1 MIFREPSLDSASHQS
16 GCVPLSFLIQQ
27 DAQAWN
33 PPFFQ
38 DPGLVVGAMPAG
50 MVGAGSGTPVPRCF
64 RSSLFTGWA
73 ARVRAVSRAHLLSLM
88 MKNLSLSGL
97 LKIVAF

>member
-1 MIFREPSLDSASHQS
+1 MIFRDPSLDSASHQS

-38 DPGLVVGAMPAG
+38 GPRLVVGAMPAG
-50 MVGAGSGTPVPRCF
+50 MVGAGSGAPVP
-64 RSSLFTGWA
+64 A
-73 ARVRAVSRAHLLSLM
+73 ASGPLCSR
-88 MKNLSLSGL
+88 GGRQEF
-97 LKIVAF
+97 VP

>member
-1 MIFREPSLDSASHQS
+1 MIFRDPSLDSASHQS

-38 DPGLVVGAMPAG
+38 GPGLTVGAMP
-50 MVGAGSGTPVPRCF
+50 AGSGTPVPRCF

>member
-1 MIFREPSLDSASHQS
+1 MIFRDPSLDSASHQS

-38 DPGLVVGAMPAG
+38 GPGLTVGAMPAG
-50 MVGAGSGTPVPRCF
+50 SGAPVP
-64 RSSLFTGWA
+64 A
-73 ARVRAVSRAHLLSLM
+73 ASGPLCSRGGRQES
-88 MKNLSLSGL
+88 
-97 LKIVAF
+97 VP